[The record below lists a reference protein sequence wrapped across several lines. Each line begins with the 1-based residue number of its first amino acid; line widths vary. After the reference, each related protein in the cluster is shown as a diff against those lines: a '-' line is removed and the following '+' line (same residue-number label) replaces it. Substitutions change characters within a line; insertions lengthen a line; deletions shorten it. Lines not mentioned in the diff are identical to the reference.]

1 MKKRIA
7 KEAFD
12 ITLLDIAAKDV
23 ERGFR
28 TIEDSRKW
36 VEAMRKRYESGKFDL
51 VVDEGEEWWR
61 KQP

>member
-1 MKKRIA
+1 MKKRIT

-28 TIEDSRKW
+28 TLEDSRKW
-36 VEAMRKRYESGKFDL
+36 VEAMQKRYESGKFDL
-51 VVDEGEEWWR
+51 VVDEDE
-61 KQP
+61 Q